1 MDSAPRSEPVSSGRH
16 ELVQRLAQGYLGGL
30 WVARRGASTPGP
42 ALALVRRITFTS
54 RIPEEAEQRLA
65 ESAWDAMGIRHDN
78 VLRVSEVVHAERTLD
93 VVYDHVDAQPLQSLM
108 LRANIR
114 RYLFPTPV
122 ALRVV
127 ADLLLGVEAMH
138 RTASELEAGVGAG
151 GLSPESV
158 LVTREGHTLLC
169 DALVASTAATIE
181 EFGRNPAKLGYSAPE
196 QLTMRAPPPA
206 TDVFACAVLLWELL
220 AGRRFLLGPRPALE
234 RRLRE
239 HQLPDLRQSLKG
251 DREIAAELLALI
263 ERALSA
269 DARDRPASPAE
280 LRQAILTCG
289 QELCDAR
296 DVARYFADL
305 TGTASERRPD
315 PSLPPR
321 SDSSPDVGAPSDG
334 DEVLSSENTPV
345 ARISV
350 APTLDKVAA
359 WLDNEEPAGH
369 WTSRSSSHR
378 PPTREMVREEAG
390 EVLPESAPQPSAPPM
405 TPPASRVA
413 REKEKAEPS
422 AAKPVALQATVP
434 RASSQPSLIPKSAA
448 RAPTPNPAKLAAAKA
463 TTQPLRLSKA
473 APKPPS
479 QSPLSSKVTPKHSSQ
494 PPLSSKLTPRPSSQ
508 SLKPKAITQPALP
521 KAKAAS
527 LAPAPPAASSVPA
540 EPVVAVLTRPVLA
553 IGEPLANPPLPEA
566 PRSAEPERP
575 VAKSPPSIPTL
586 IGAPSLEPPPLP
598 EPSPAPPQVTPT
610 APLVMEPSVVR
621 HVVREIRAPRPTKTP
636 TVPVSPLARSRS
648 APPPA
653 HPPQPAEKAGFASVP
668 PAVQSARDS
677 NIPGAPPNPVV
688 PRAPMEAPL
697 PLVVPQLD
705 HKLAASSRN
714 KLLLAAAAV
723 LGAFVLI
730 LILLRPAE
738 PPWAAIG
745 NEAGDGTTPPSAPAE
760 NVKTGAVMPPVP
772 APGTPAAA
780 AADAGAKAMPA
791 ASAAIDAGA
800 QKLAEGK
807 LEQTA
812 APEAVAAAARLL
824 SGPLPQG
831 PLDDELLLAA
841 FAAESQSDD
850 TSCRDR
856 DVVVTK
862 AAAKKTPKSQ
872 LVIAR
877 RALVRGQRTRAHQ
890 ILCEIS
896 ARDPKAPPLQRDLTD
911 LALRVGDGEQA
922 QFLAERALARSKK
935 DPVLRGL
942 WGDALA
948 QTHDIAVAREAWL
961 GLLDKGDEAR
971 RAARLASGFSGLG
984 QRALKKK
991 AYADAQRFFR
1001 RALILG
1007 KGDPAAGLGYGE
1019 ALLRLGESRAALV
1032 WLERAGQTF
1041 PKDAQAQALLG
1052 EALYDTGDAAAAK
1065 KAFKSA
1071 VSLRPKDQKLR
1082 RRIARATR
1090 ERAASNN

>member
-42 ALALVRRITFTS
+42 ALALVRRITLTN

-93 VVYDHVDAQPLQSLM
+93 VVYDYVDAQPLQSLM

-114 RYLFPTPV
+114 RYLFPAPV
-122 ALRVV
+122 ALRIV
-127 ADLLLGVEAMH
+127 ADLLLGIEAMH

-158 LVTREGHTLLC
+158 LVTREGNTLLC

-181 EFGRNPAKLGYSAPE
+181 EFGRNPAKLGYAAPE
-196 QLTMRAPPPA
+196 QLTMRTPPPA
-206 TDVFACAVLLWELL
+206 TDVFGCAVLLWELL
-220 AGRRFLLGPRPALE
+220 AARRFLLGPRPALE

-251 DREIAAELLALI
+251 DREIAPELIALI

-269 DARDRPASPAE
+269 DARERPAGPAE
-280 LRQAILTCG
+280 LRQAILSCG
-289 QELCDAR
+289 QEVGDVR

-321 SDSSPDVGAPSDG
+321 ADDTLHGLTPSDRG
-334 DEVLSSENTPV
+334 GVPSSENTPV
-345 ARISV
+345 ARVSV

-359 WLDNEEPAGH
+359 WLDNDEPSAH
-369 WTSRSSSHR
+369 WTSRSSNYR
-378 PPTREMVREEAG
+378 PPGVTGRDDASEA
-390 EVLPESAPQPSAPPM
+390 LPESTPQPSAPPPV

-413 REKEKAEPS
+413 REKDKAEPS

-434 RASSQPSLIPKSAA
+434 RASSQPSLIPKSAP
-448 RAPTPNPAKLAAAKA
+448 RAPTPNPGKVAATKA

-479 QSPLSSKVTPKHSSQ
+479 HSPLSSKVTPK
-494 PPLSSKLTPRPSSQ
+494 PSSQ
-508 SLKPKAITQPALP
+508 SPLSRKVTPMPSSQSFATKPKAITQPALP

-553 IGEPLANPPLPEA
+553 IGEPLANPPSTEA
-566 PRSAEPERP
+566 QRSAQPEPP
-575 VAKSPPSIPTL
+575 VAKSPASTPTL

-598 EPSPAPPQVTPT
+598 EPSPPPPQVTPT
-610 APLVMEPSVVR
+610 APLLMEPSVVR

-648 APPPA
+648 APPPP

-668 PAVQSARDS
+668 AAIQSARDS

-688 PRAPMEAPL
+688 PKAPIEAPL
-697 PLVVPQLD
+697 PLVVPQLE

-714 KLLLAAAAV
+714 KLLLAAAVV
-723 LGAFVLI
+723 LGAFMLVLV
-730 LILLRPAE
+730 LLKPAE
-738 PPWAAIG
+738 PPWAGPG
-745 NEAGDGTTPPSAPAE
+745 NKPADGTMLPSAPAE
-760 NVKTGAVMPPVP
+760 NVKTGAIMPP
-772 APGTPAAA
+772 AAATPAAA
-780 AADAGAKAMPA
+780 GADAGTEATPA
-791 ASAAIDAGA
+791 ASAAAGASDAGA
-800 QKLAEGK
+800 QKLAAAS

-812 APEAVAAAARLL
+812 VSEAMAAAAGML

-831 PLDDELLLAA
+831 ALHDELLLAA
-841 FAAESQSDD
+841 FGAESQSDD

-856 DVVVTK
+856 NVVVSK

-890 ILCEIS
+890 ILCEVS
-896 ARDPKAPPLQRDLTD
+896 ARDPKAAPLQRDLTD

-922 QFLAERALARSKK
+922 QFLAERALGRKK
-935 DPVLRGL
+935 DPVLLGL

-948 QTHDIAVAREAWL
+948 QTHNIPVARDAWL
-961 GLLDKGDEAR
+961 SLLDKGDEAR
-971 RAARLASGFSGLG
+971 RGARLASAFSGLG

-991 AYADAQRFFR
+991 NYSDAQRFFR

-1007 KGDPAAGLGYGE
+1007 KGDAAAGLGYGE

-1052 EALYDTGDAAAAK
+1052 EALYETGDAAAAK

-1082 RRIARATR
+1082 RRIAR
-1090 ERAASNN
+1090 

>member
-42 ALALVRRITFTS
+42 ALALVRRITFTN

-65 ESAWDAMGIRHDN
+65 ESAWDAMGIRHEN

-114 RYLFPTPV
+114 RYLFPAPV

-127 ADLLLGVEAMH
+127 ADLLLGIEAMH

-181 EFGRNPAKLGYSAPE
+181 EFGRNPAKLGYAAPE
-196 QLTMRAPPPA
+196 QLTMRTPPAA
-206 TDVFACAVLLWELL
+206 TDVFGCAVLLWELL
-220 AGRRFLLGPRPALE
+220 AARRFLLGPRPALE

-239 HQLPDLRQSLKG
+239 HQLPDLQQSLKG
-251 DREIAAELLALI
+251 DREIAPELIALI

-269 DARDRPASPAE
+269 DVRERPVGPAE
-280 LRQAILTCG
+280 LRQAILSCG
-289 QELCDAR
+289 QEVCDVR

-315 PSLPPR
+315 PSLSPHADASTYGAAPR
-321 SDSSPDVGAPSDG
+321 EG
-334 DEVLSSENTPV
+334 DEVPSSENTPV

-359 WLDNEEPAGH
+359 WLDTDEPTGH
-369 WTSRSSSHR
+369 WTSRSSNYR
-378 PPTREMVREEAG
+378 PPGVTGKDEGSEA
-390 EVLPESAPQPSAPPM
+390 LPESLPQPSAPPI

-434 RASSQPSLIPKSAA
+434 RASSQPSLIPKSAP
-448 RAPTPNPAKLAAAKA
+448 RAPTPNPAKVAAAKA
-463 TTQPLRLSKA
+463 TTQPLRLSK
-473 APKPPS
+473 
-479 QSPLSSKVTPKHSSQ
+479 SPLKPSSQAPVSSKVTPK
-494 PPLSSKLTPRPSSQ
+494 PSSQ
-508 SLKPKAITQPALP
+508 APLSRKVTPASQSLAAKPKAITQPALP

-527 LAPAPPAASSVPA
+527 LAPAAPAASSVPA
-540 EPVVAVLTRPVLA
+540 APVVAVLTRPVLA
-553 IGEPLANPPLPEA
+553 IGEPLANPPQPEV
-566 PRSAEPERP
+566 PRSPESELP

-648 APPPA
+648 APPPP
-653 HPPQPAEKAGFASVP
+653 HPPQPAQMAGFASVP
-668 PAVQSARDS
+668 AAVQSARDS
-677 NIPGAPPNPVV
+677 NIPGAPPNPIV
-688 PRAPMEAPL
+688 PKAPMEAPL

-714 KLLLAAAAV
+714 KLLLVAAIV
-723 LGAFVLI
+723 LGAFMAIVVM
-730 LILLRPAE
+730 LRPAD
-738 PPWAAIG
+738 PPWAALRDK
-745 NEAGDGTTPPSAPAE
+745 AGDGTTPPSTPAD
-760 NVKTGAVMPPVP
+760 NDTTTAVTPPV
-772 APGTPAAA
+772 PAAA
-780 AADAGAKAMPA
+780 AAAATTRDAGAEATRT
-791 ASAAIDAGA
+791 ASATLDASA
-800 QKLAEGK
+800 QKLAEATS
-807 LEQTA
+807 EQTA
-812 APEAVAAAARLL
+812 AAEAMAASVGVL

-831 PLDDELLLAA
+831 ALDDDLLLAA

-850 TSCRDR
+850 TSCRDK
-856 DVVVTK
+856 DIVVSK

-890 ILCEIS
+890 ILCEVS

-911 LALRVGDGEQA
+911 LALRLGDGEQA
-922 QFLAERALARSKK
+922 QFLAERAMARSKK
-935 DPVLRGL
+935 DPVLIGL

-948 QTHDIAVAREAWL
+948 QTQKIPLARDAWL
-961 GLLDKGDEAR
+961 NLLDKGDEAR
-971 RAARLASGFSGLG
+971 RATRLASGFSGLG

-991 AYADAQRFFR
+991 AYGDAQRFYR

-1007 KGDPAAGLGYGE
+1007 RGDAAAGLGYGE
-1019 ALLRLGESRAALV
+1019 ALLRLGESRAAV
-1032 WLERAGQTF
+1032 AWLERAGQTF

-1071 VSLRPKDQKLR
+1071 VTLRPRDQKLR
-1082 RRIARATR
+1082 KRIARAAR
-1090 ERAASNN
+1090 EHAASSN